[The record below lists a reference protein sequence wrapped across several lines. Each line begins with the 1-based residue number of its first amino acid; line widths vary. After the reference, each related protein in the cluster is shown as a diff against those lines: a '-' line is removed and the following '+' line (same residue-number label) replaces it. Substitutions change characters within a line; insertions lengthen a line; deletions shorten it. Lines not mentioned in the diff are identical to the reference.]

1 MSRADRP
8 LRVAVIGAGYFSQFH
23 VDAWRRNPDT
33 TLVAIADINEQRARD
48 LAGDG
53 SPVAVYRDAEALLAD
68 HAPDIV
74 DIVLP
79 PRAHLDTLRLTL
91 PHDVTIIC
99 QKPFCG
105 TLADAGQAL
114 EMIEAAGRLVVVHEN
129 FRFQPW
135 YRKIKTLIDEKKV
148 GDLYQVTYR
157 LRPGDGQGPEAYL
170 ARQPYFQKM
179 ERFLIHETG
188 VHWVDTFR
196 YLLGDPTSVIADLR
210 RLNPVIAG
218 EDSGF
223 FIYRYDDGRRA
234 LFDGNRLVDHVA
246 ENSRRTMGELTVEG
260 SKGVLSLNGDGE
272 IFFRRTGASEA
283 ELIASDFPTTG
294 FGGDCVYAL
303 QKHVTD
309 HLLHGTPIEN
319 EARDYVANI
328 AIEEAIYESAKIGTA
343 ILKR

>member
-1 MSRADRP
+1 MSSAECP

-23 VDAWRRNPDT
+23 VDAWKRNSDAI
-33 TLVAIADINEQRARD
+33 LVAIADLDEQRARS
-48 LAGDG
+48 LAGDDT
-53 SPVAVYRDAEALLAD
+53 SIAIYSDAESLLAD
-68 HAPDIV
+68 QALDIV

-79 PRAHLDTLRLTL
+79 PTAHLDTLRLTL
-91 PHDVTIIC
+91 PYDVTTIC

-135 YRKIKTLIDEKKV
+135 YRKIKSLIDAEKV

-157 LRPGDGQGPEAYL
+157 LRPGDGQGPDAYL

-196 YLLGDPTSVIADLR
+196 YLLGDPASVMADLR

-223 FIYRYDDGRRA
+223 FIYRYEDGRRA

-246 ENSRRTMGELTVEG
+246 ENSRRTMGELVVEG

-272 IFFRRTGASEA
+272 IFFRQMGSSDT
-283 ELIASDFPTTG
+283 ELIASDFPTQG
-294 FGGDCVYAL
+294 FGGDCVYGL

-319 EARDYVANI
+319 EARDYVGNI
-328 AIEEAIYESAKIGTA
+328 AIEEAIYESAESGTA
-343 ILKR
+343 VLTL

>member
-1 MSRADRP
+1 MNMVAKP

-23 VDAWRRNPDT
+23 VDAWRRNSDT
-33 TLVAIADINEQRARD
+33 ELVAIADTNEQNARD
-48 LAGDG
+48 LAADDANI
-53 SPVAVYRDAEALLAD
+53 AVYGDAASLLSEQKV
-68 HAPDIV
+68 DIV
-74 DIVLP
+74 DVVVP
-79 PRAHLDTLRLTL
+79 PAAHLDMLRLIL
-91 PHDVTIIC
+91 AYDVAIIC

-105 TLADAGQAL
+105 TLANARQAL
-114 EMIEAAGRLVVVHEN
+114 DMIEEAGRLVVVHEN

-135 YRKIKTLIDEKKV
+135 YRKIKSLIDEGLV

-157 LRPGDGQGPEAYL
+157 LRPGDGQGADAYL

-196 YLLGDPTSVIADLR
+196 YLLGEPKSVLADLR
-210 RLNPVIAG
+210 RLNPAISG

-246 ENSRRTMGELTVEG
+246 ENSRRTMGELIVEG
-260 SKGVLSLNGDGE
+260 AKGVLSLNGDGE
-272 IFFRRTGASEA
+272 IFFRQMGSAEA
-283 ELIASDFPTTG
+283 TLIASAFSTDG

-303 QKHVTD
+303 QRHVSD
-309 HLLHGTPIEN
+309 HLLHGAPIEN
-319 EARDYVANI
+319 EARDYVGNI
-328 AIEEAIYESAKIGTA
+328 VIEEAIYESAASGAAVQT
-343 ILKR
+343 R